1 MSPEDQLE
9 FQKAIAENRF
19 RMIQRCDELL
29 EKFLTNLEDTPE
41 HYDAISKLGGLRC
54 ALYRELLEVASLTRV
69 HADMNAY
76 DAGTYQEWLDL
87 VQKGTPEEQQQNPN
101 SKEGE

>member
-29 EKFLTNLEDTPE
+29 EKFLTNLEDAPE
-41 HYDAISKLGGLRC
+41 HYDAISKIGGLRC

-69 HADMNAY
+69 SADMNAY
-76 DAGTYQEWLDL
+76 DSDTYQEWLDL
-87 VQKGTPEEQQQNPN
+87 VKKGTPEEQNPN
-101 SKEGE
+101 AKEGE